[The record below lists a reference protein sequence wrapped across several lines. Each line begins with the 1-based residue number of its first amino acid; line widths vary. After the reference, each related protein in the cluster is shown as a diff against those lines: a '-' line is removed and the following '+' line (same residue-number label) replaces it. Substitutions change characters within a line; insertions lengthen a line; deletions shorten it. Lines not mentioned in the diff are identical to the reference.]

1 MAGALAPVAPP
12 VATPAPAT
20 VSHPPTGCTRP
31 GSRPA
36 PTSPAHDMK
45 GTRVYSNFLIVPDSF
60 KGTMSAID
68 VCRIMAETLQER
80 FPDAAIRTIPVA
92 DGGEGSV
99 DAFLAA
105 LPGRRMEAT
114 VCGPYRESMTAHY
127 GLLDNGTAVIEMA
140 AAAGLPLV
148 GENRHVEK
156 TTTYGV
162 GQLLL
167 DALEHGATRVIMG
180 LGGSATNDGG
190 CGMAAA
196 CGVRFLDETGEAFMP
211 VGETLSH
218 IARIDMRGLDPRVR
232 DVEIV
237 TMCDIDNPL
246 CGPTGAA
253 AVFGPQKGA
262 SPSQVRMLDEGL
274 AHLAGVILSDL
285 RRYVLGVR
293 GGGAAGGMG
302 AGMVAFFGS
311 PLQMGIQ
318 TVLDTVGFDE
328 LARAADLVFSGEGC
342 FDSQSLHGKVVVGVA
357 SRCKQVGTPLIAVA
371 GAIDDTAIPAAVEAG
386 VTHLCCI
393 NRTGVPISVAL
404 KHPRSNLAHTMG
416 LLSELL
422 ATRPLGELP
431 ARIHLRHD
439 GLANEASE
447 L

>member
-1 MAGALAPVAPP
+1 M
-12 VATPAPAT
+12 
-20 VSHPPTGCTRP
+20 
-31 GSRPA
+31 
-36 PTSPAHDMK
+36 
-45 GTRVYSNFLIVPDSF
+45 YSNFLIVPDSF

-80 FPDAAIRTIPVA
+80 FPDATIRTIPVA

-105 LPGRRMEAT
+105 LPGKRMEAT
-114 VCGPYRESMTAHY
+114 VCGPYRESIPSYY

-148 GENRHVEK
+148 GENRHAEK

-167 DALEHGATRVIMG
+167 DALDHGATRVIMG
-180 LGGSATNDGG
+180 LGGSSTNDGG

-196 CGVRFLDETGEAFMP
+196 CGVRFLDETGEAFVP

-218 IARIDMRGLDPRVR
+218 IAHIDMRGLDPRLK

-246 CGPTGAA
+246 CGTTGAA
-253 AVFGPQKGA
+253 AIFGPQKGA
-262 SPSQVRMLDEGL
+262 TPSQVRMLDEGL
-274 AHLAGVILSDL
+274 AHLASVILADL
-285 RRYVLGVR
+285 RRYVLSVP

-318 TVLDTVGFDE
+318 TVLDTAGFNE
-328 LARAADLVFSGEGC
+328 LVREADVVFSGEGC
-342 FDSQSLHGKVVVGVA
+342 FDGQSLHGKVVVGVA
-357 SRCKQVGTPLIAVA
+357 SRCKAAGKPLIAVA
-371 GAIDDTAIPAAVEAG
+371 GAIDDTVIASAVEAG
-386 VTHLCCI
+386 VSHLCCI
-393 NRTGVPISVAL
+393 NRTGVPLSIAL

-416 LLSELL
+416 LLSEVL
-422 ATRPLGELP
+422 ATTSVNELP
-431 ARIHLRHD
+431 PRIHLPGD
-439 GLANEASE
+439 AGAEEMPGAMMPF
-447 L
+447 

>member
-1 MAGALAPVAPP
+1 M
-12 VATPAPAT
+12 
-20 VSHPPTGCTRP
+20 
-31 GSRPA
+31 
-36 PTSPAHDMK
+36 
-45 GTRVYSNFLIVPDSF
+45 YSNFLIVPDSF

-68 VCRIMAETLQER
+68 VCRIMADSLHTH
-80 FPDAAIRTIPVA
+80 FPQATIRTIPVA

-114 VCGPYRESMTAHY
+114 VCGPYRESIPSYY
-127 GLLDNGTAVIEMA
+127 GLLDDGTAIIEMA

-148 GENRHVEK
+148 GENRHAEK

-167 DALEHGATRVIMG
+167 DALDHGARRVIMG
-180 LGGSATNDGG
+180 LGGSCTNDGG

-196 CGVRFLDETGEAFMP
+196 CGVRFLDETGEAFVP

-218 IARIDMRGLDPRVR
+218 IARIDARGLDPRIGE
-232 DVEIV
+232 VEIV

-246 CGPTGAA
+246 CGTTGAA

-274 AHLAGVILSDL
+274 AHLASVILSDL
-285 RRYVLGVR
+285 RRYVMGVP

-318 TVLDTVGFDE
+318 TVLDTTGFDE
-328 LARAADLVFSGEGC
+328 LAREADVVFSGEGC
-342 FDSQSLHGKVVVGVA
+342 FDGQSLHGKVVVGVA
-357 SRCKQVGTPLIAVA
+357 QRCKQAGKPLVAVA
-371 GAIDDTAIPAAVEAG
+371 GAIDDAVIPAAVEAG
-386 VTHLCCI
+386 VSHLCCI
-393 NRTGVPISVAL
+393 NQPGVPLSVAIQ
-404 KHPRSNLAHTMG
+404 HPHENLAHTMD
-416 LLSELL
+416 LLCACLASTDVNDLPPRLRLHEGETELGC
-422 ATRPLGELP
+422 A
-431 ARIHLRHD
+431 
-439 GLANEASE
+439 
-447 L
+447 

>member
-1 MAGALAPVAPP
+1 MY
-12 VATPAPAT
+12 
-20 VSHPPTGCTRP
+20 S
-31 GSRPA
+31 SE
-36 PTSPAHDMK
+36 
-45 GTRVYSNFLIVPDSF
+45 YSNFLIVPDSF

-80 FPDAAIRTIPVA
+80 FPKATINTIPVA

-105 LPGRRMEAT
+105 IPGERVELT
-114 VCGPYRESMTAHY
+114 VDGPYREPVAGYY
-127 GLLDNGTAVIEMA
+127 GLLNDGTAVIEMA

-148 GENRHVEK
+148 GENRHAEK

-167 DALEHGATRVIMG
+167 DALDRGAHKVIMG

-196 CGVRFLDETGEAFMP
+196 CGVRFLDADGREFVP
-211 VGETLSH
+211 VGETLAD
-218 IARIDMRGLDPRVR
+218 IARIDVSGLDRR
-232 DVEIV
+232 LGRTEIV

-246 CGPTGAA
+246 CGTTGAA

-262 SPSQVRMLDEGL
+262 TPAQVAMLDAGL
-274 AHLAGVILSDL
+274 AHMAEAIQRDLGVD
-285 RRYVLGVR
+285 VLGIA

-302 AGMVAFFGS
+302 AGMVAYFGS

-318 TVLDTVGFDE
+318 TVLDTACFDE
-328 LARAADLVFSGEGC
+328 LVKEADVVFSGEGC
-342 FDSQSLHGKVVVGVA
+342 FDGQSLHGKVVVGVGD
-357 SRCKQVGTPLIAVA
+357 RCKKAGKPLIAVA
-371 GAIDDTAIPAAVEAG
+371 GVIDDTVVPSAVEAG
-386 VTHLCCI
+386 VSHLCCI
-393 NRTGVPISVAL
+393 NRTGVPLEVAI

-422 ATRPLGELP
+422 ANTEHVCDLP
-431 ARIHLRHD
+431 ARIHLQKAT
-439 GLANEASE
+439 GAQAQG
-447 L
+447 